1 MSDQPSEYYKNIERM
16 YGRQASWQQSARDGS
31 SEGSSSTSP
40 ISPRHMSITSLKST
54 KGKGKARSDEGG
66 AKASRIDGEAKGRK
80 KVAKACLTCQK
91 SHLTCDDGE

>member
-1 MSDQPSEYYKNIERM
+1 MGN
-16 YGRQASWQQSARDGS
+16 
-31 SEGSSSTSP
+31 
-40 ISPRHMSITSLKST
+40 TSLKST